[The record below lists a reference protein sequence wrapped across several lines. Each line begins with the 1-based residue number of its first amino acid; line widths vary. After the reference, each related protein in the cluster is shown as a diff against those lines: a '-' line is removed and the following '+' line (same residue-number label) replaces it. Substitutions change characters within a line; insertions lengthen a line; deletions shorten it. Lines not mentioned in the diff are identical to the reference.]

1 MYDELSGTLATP
13 TTRAPGAGD
22 RVVFSDLKRGTA
34 RTTGHSFS
42 VKYVAR
48 GQVRHHVGRRTFV
61 VGAGQFICM
70 PEGVDS
76 ELEIG
81 RADDASMVGV
91 CLFLGGGAAPGP
103 VLEEPVVFPAACS
116 SLGRLLAREVVD
128 FQGSS
133 LRRADR
139 AGALLRRVGGD
150 LETLLEDTARS
161 LASLTAAKPAT
172 RYEGL
177 RRLNLA
183 RGHLHAITDRPVELG
198 ELARVAGLSRF
209 QLLRDFSA
217 SFGAPPITYHRCVR
231 LRLAKQAIDA
241 GALDCSQAAH
251 RHGFADASSLSHA
264 YRRAFGTGLV
274 RSLGGLARPA

>member
-1 MYDELSGTLATP
+1 MYNELSGTLATP
-13 TTRAPGAGD
+13 KTRAHGAGG
-22 RVVFSDLKRGTA
+22 RVVFSDLKRGAA
-34 RTTGHSFS
+34 RSDGRGFS

-70 PEGVDS
+70 PEGRES

-81 RADDASMVGV
+81 RNDDASMVGICV
-91 CLFLGGGAAPGP
+91 FLDADAAGAPT
-103 VLEEPVVFPAACS
+103 LEEPVVFPAACS

-139 AGALLRRVGGD
+139 AGALLARVGGD
-150 LETLLEDTARS
+150 LEHLLEETACALDS
-161 LASLTAAKPAT
+161 LAAAKPAT

-183 RGHLHAITDRPVELG
+183 RGHLHDVVDRPVELG

-217 SFGAPPITYHRCVR
+217 AFGAPPITYHRRVR
-231 LRLAKQAIDA
+231 LQLAKQAIDA
-241 GALDCSQAAH
+241 GALDCNQAAH
-251 RHGFADASSLSHA
+251 RHGFAGASSLSHA
-264 YRRAFGTGLV
+264 YRRAFGAGLV
-274 RSLGGLARPA
+274 RSLRA